1 MTNRSHRGPRRD
13 SIRWFPSPNSGWRA
27 GGPDAAI
34 IPRNDCHYREREG
47 ERAGGRTGQRDWP
60 ALRLRFCLV
69 PLADKLRL
77 RTSLLCSGRL
87 RPQPASRCNFASCY
101 SFPPL
106 KTAFRNR
113 SVIPR
118 ISTRNHRF
126 DINRVSE
133 RKLSAPRYEFNWN
146 ESIGKLDEV
155 DSLTLSCRFCFF
167 FFFFSKFVKTL

>member
-1 MTNRSHRGPRRD
+1 MPRREHVTNRSHRGPRRD

-77 RTSLLCSGRL
+77 RGRVSVPVDCDL
-87 RPQPASRCNFASCY
+87 RDRSRCNFASCY
-101 SFPPL
+101 SFSPL
-106 KTAFRNR
+106 KTGAFRNR
-113 SVIPR
+113 CSRWPGQWISR
-118 ISTRNHRF
+118 IHF
-126 DINRVSE
+126 
-133 RKLSAPRYEFNWN
+133 LH
-146 ESIGKLDEV
+146 
-155 DSLTLSCRFCFF
+155 SL
-167 FFFFSKFVKTL
+167 

>member
-87 RPQPASRCNFASCY
+87 RPQPALRCNFASFY
-101 SFPPL
+101 SFL
-106 KTAFRNR
+106 AAKNRFLESIR
-113 SVIPR
+113 SVCFKTPPIL
-118 ISTRNHRF
+118 IRF
-126 DINRVSE
+126 HPFDSSLTSE
-133 RKLSAPRYEFNWN
+133 ITMEIIDTEFNWN
-146 ESIGKLDEV
+146 ESIEKLDV
-155 DSLTLSCRFCFF
+155 GINYVVAHVFCW
-167 FFFFSKFVKTL
+167 